1 MDSQK
6 SKHYVLGFER
16 GRSGAFEH
24 AFGLAQ
30 NLHKR
35 NYNVKYYANW
45 WDAPAFDVDLY
56 TERLTPLDTDLLNNL
71 EGILYL
77 QTHTWEY
84 NGFLDLIKGRDS
96 KIIYGL
102 HAIIPYYHMR
112 EKDKISFLKG
122 ELPASKFK
130 EIIENRLSKREK
142 AQLSAIGKSDHILTI
157 SKNHKKV
164 LKILGVE
171 KPIHVF
177 ENVSDFFDLSEE
189 TLEKSRESALNFRK
203 ELDVE
208 NIILYCGKIYEKKGS
223 FGLFD
228 SFRMIRDKYPS
239 SKLVLLGS
247 GESVKEKL
255 LLNGLNEEDL
265 PHMTFIPWINKQ
277 KGEVNEFL
285 RYFLAS
291 DVLVQPMITMELYSK
306 SVIDAMALDIPTI
319 TCESPYTIGSSESA
333 DAIYNSFVQIK
344 ENPEEVQKIVMKA
357 KEKVK
362 LENTWDS
369 YISRLEKIILEE

>member
-1 MDSQK
+1 MDPK
-6 SKHYVLGFER
+6 VSKHYVLGFER

-45 WDAPAFDVDLY
+45 WGASAFDVDLHI
-56 TERLTPLDTDLLNNL
+56 ERLTSLDTGLLNSL
-71 EGILYL
+71 EGIFYL

-102 HAIIPYYHMR
+102 HAIIPYYHMG

-122 ELPASKFK
+122 ELSASKFK
-130 EIIENRLSKREK
+130 EIIENKLSKREK

-157 SKNHKKV
+157 SENHKKV
-164 LKILGVE
+164 LEILGVE

-189 TLEKSRESALNFRK
+189 TLGKSMESALNFRK
-203 ELDVE
+203 ELGIE
-208 NIILYCGKIYEKKGS
+208 NIILYCGRVYEQKGS
-223 FGLFD
+223 FGLFE
-228 SFRMIRDKYPS
+228 SFRMIRDKYHS

-247 GESVKEKL
+247 EEGVKEKL
-255 LLNGLNEEDL
+255 LLNGLNKEDL
-265 PHMTFIPWINKQ
+265 PYMTFIPWINKQ

-285 RYFLAS
+285 KYFLAS
-291 DVLVQPMITMELYSK
+291 DVLIQPMITTELYSK
-306 SVIDAMALDIPTI
+306 SVIDAMTFGIPTI
-319 TCESPYTIGSSESA
+319 TCESPYTIGSSENA
-333 DAIYNSFVQIK
+333 DAICNSFVQIK
-344 ENPEEVQKIVMKA
+344 ENPKEVQKIVRKA
-357 KEKVK
+357 KKKIK

-369 YISRLEKIILEE
+369 YISRLEKIILEK